1 VPTIP
6 SQYDPEAVAPV
17 EELFRTYAWLRD
29 EQPVYRNPHT
39 GTVALSRFADVH
51 DALADSAR
59 YSSVF
64 LRRTPHPIL
73 AQIDPPRHTS
83 MRRVILRA
91 FTPSR
96 VAALENSVRALA
108 RELVEEL
115 VARLDVEGEVD
126 LARDYA
132 AVLPSTVMGR
142 LLGVPEPLI
151 PHCREISDLHM
162 RRVTHADALVPIR
175 MSDELF
181 TPLLEERRGHP
192 TDDLLAALVHAE
204 VDGERLGEDDL
215 LGFCYTLLIGGNDTT
230 TNWIGNGL
238 GVLLRRPDLRDVLAA
253 DLPAGG
259 AAVEPFMEEVL
270 RAENP
275 TQVLFRRTVVD
286 VALHDSVIAAETRV
300 LLVVGA
306 ANRDPREFA
315 AADEIDPARATTR
328 HVALGQGI
336 HFCLG
341 AALARLEARVAIE
354 ELLARAPGLAPVGE
368 PERIRSSWALGWE
381 RLPATLGPVGL
392 GPVSSGW

>member
-1 VPTIP
+1 VTSEPVH
-6 SQYDPEAVAPV
+6 YDPEAVAPV
-17 EELFRTYAWLRD
+17 EELFRTYARLQD
-29 EQPVYRNPHT
+29 DQPVYRNPDT

-51 DALADSAR
+51 DALADAAR

-83 MRRVILRA
+83 MRKVILRA

-96 VAALENSVRALA
+96 VAAMEDSVRALA
-108 RELVEEL
+108 RELVDEL
-115 VARLDVEGEVD
+115 VARLETAGEVD

-181 TPLLEERRGHP
+181 TPLLEERRHHP
-192 TDDLLAALVHAE
+192 TDDLLSGLVHAE

-238 GVLLRRPDLRDVLAA
+238 GVLLRRPDLRDALV
-253 DLPAGG
+253 AGTP
-259 AAVEPFMEEVL
+259 VEPFMEEVL
-270 RAENP
+270 RAESP

-354 ELLARAPGLAPVGE
+354 ALLARAPRLAAADD

-381 RLPATLGPVGL
+381 RLPAQL
-392 GPVSSGW
+392 